1 MYLQYDTPSSEKKDA
16 LVFLYLQ
23 TVRYICICQKFENRL
38 VDKDK
43 DLIEPFKVVGRS
55 SLKL

>member
-1 MYLQYDTPSSEKKDA
+1 MTLLVQKKDA

-43 DLIEPFKVVGRS
+43 DLLEPF
-55 SLKL
+55 LKGGWTVIPKTLI

>member
-1 MYLQYDTPSSEKKDA
+1 MTPLVQKKDA
-16 LVFLYLQ
+16 LVILHLQ
-23 TVRYICICQKFENRL
+23 TVRYICICQKFENQL

-43 DLIEPFKVVGRS
+43 DLLEPFKEVGRS